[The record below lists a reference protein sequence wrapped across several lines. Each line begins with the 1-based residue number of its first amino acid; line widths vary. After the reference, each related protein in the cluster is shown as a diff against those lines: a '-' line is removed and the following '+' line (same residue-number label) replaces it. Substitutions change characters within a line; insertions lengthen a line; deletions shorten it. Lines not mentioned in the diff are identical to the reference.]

1 MPEATSKRTT
11 VRATDDAPGTE
22 ITETAATVMQE
33 ATDSAEVSVNAKGE
47 ASFKIKVYGQTPED
61 VVLAAHQAALQMSAL
76 LSVPIKNL
84 NPTS

>member
-11 VRATDDAPGTE
+11 VRASDDGHGDE
-22 ITETAATVMQE
+22 VTETAMTIGQE

-47 ASFKIKVYGQTPED
+47 ASFKIKVYGQTPEG
-61 VVLAAHQAALQMSAL
+61 VVLAAYKAARQMSDL
-76 LSVPIKNL
+76 LSVPIKSL